1 MTEGRRL
8 FDFGSAETGILRAC
22 FMLTRSL
29 HGGREAD
36 DKVLSLLEDSLAFL
50 QHYKM
55 EALVFIA
62 NPEYRAYRDLY
73 DLIQSVQL
81 DVAGPLLDAW
91 SAVAE
96 PIYSQG
102 TANRDLFSGHAFGR
116 KRDIDVAAALLADA
130 PEIARALITHRFP
143 LDAAVA
149 AFDAAADR
157 ASGAIKVVLEP

>member
-62 NPEYRAYRDLY
+62 HPEYRAYRDLY

-116 KRDIDVAAALLADA
+116 KRDIDVVMPESALVALRN
-130 PEIARALITHRFP
+130 IARERGFRQL
-143 LDAAVA
+143 V
-149 AFDAAADR
+149 FDENMR
-157 ASGAIKVVLEP
+157 PRRRSGRRWT